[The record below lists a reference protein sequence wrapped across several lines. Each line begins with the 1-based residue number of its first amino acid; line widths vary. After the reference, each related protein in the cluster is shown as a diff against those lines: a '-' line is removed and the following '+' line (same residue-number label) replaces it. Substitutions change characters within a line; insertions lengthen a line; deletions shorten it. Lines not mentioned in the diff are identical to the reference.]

1 MEARWPVPLGP
12 IYGQAMDE
20 KREIMIIAGEA
31 SGDIHGA
38 HLVKAM
44 QASSRDL
51 AFFGIGGNA
60 LRQAGVRV
68 FIDNAEI
75 AVVGISEAFSKLGIL
90 LRALRTVKE
99 ELKRVRPDLVIV
111 IDFPDFNLQV
121 SKMATRLGIPVMY
134 YISPQVWAWRTGRVK
149 KIKKVVDHMVVIF
162 PFEVAFYEKWG
173 VPATFVGHPLLDNVG
188 SGTSGEPKEDLKGK
202 GPLIG
207 LLPGSRNGEVRHLFP
222 TMVQAADMLSQ
233 KVPDIRFAVP
243 VASSVDKNLVE
254 RMARQGASTFLLL
267 SDRLQDILDN
277 STLVVTASG
286 TVTLEAAI
294 AGTPMIIVYKL
305 SGFSYWF
312 GKRFIRVKHIG
323 LVNLVAG
330 KRVVPELIQDEA
342 SAEKISLQV
351 LQMLADK
358 DALLGIRRQLRDVV
372 KRLGDPGASARAAT
386 VAMGLLSGH

>member
-12 IYGQAMDE
+12 IHGQAMDE

-68 FIDNAEI
+68 LIDNAEI
-75 AVVGISEAFSKLGIL
+75 AVVGISEAFLKLGIL
-90 LRALRTVKE
+90 LSALRTVKE

-121 SKMATRLGIPVMY
+121 AKTATRLGIPVMY

-162 PFEVAFYEKWG
+162 PFEVTFYEKWD
-173 VPATFVGHPLLDNVG
+173 VPVTFVGHPLLDNVR
-188 SGTSGEPKEDLKGK
+188 SGRSGEPKEDLKGK

-222 TMVQAADMLSQ
+222 TMVQAADLLSA

-243 VASSVDKNLVE
+243 VASSVDRDLVE
-254 RMARQGASTFLLL
+254 SIARQGASNFLLL
-267 SDRLQDILDN
+267 SDRLQDILDK

-294 AGTPMIIVYKL
+294 AL
-305 SGFSYWF
+305 SL
-312 GKRFIRVKHIG
+312 IHI
-323 LVNLVAG
+323 
-330 KRVVPELIQDEA
+330 
-342 SAEKISLQV
+342 
-351 LQMLADK
+351 
-358 DALLGIRRQLRDVV
+358 
-372 KRLGDPGASARAAT
+372 
-386 VAMGLLSGH
+386 